1 MNFPFPNR
9 PEDVWKKK
17 LNIWTESL
25 RESQRARH
33 TSLLSEQTAIFPQW
47 NKVNTKSS
55 AESSA
60 KAPPPEIIL
69 EQIDPKVACQAL
81 RLRSQESVEMKKNK
95 RRECKKKKRR
105 KRRKKWRGD
114 RGEIESAGR
123 CNVSK
128 QRGYV
133 RRVPRAFSPFKR
145 GASKH
150 FSPPPLKS

>member
-1 MNFPFPNR
+1 MNLNSSMLKENLVFHFR
-9 PEDVWKKK
+9 TDLKTFEKKP
-17 LNIWTESL
+17 NIWTESL

-95 RRECKKKKRR
+95 CKKK
-105 KRRKKWRGD
+105 RGG
-114 RGEIESAGR
+114 RGEKNGEEIGGR
-123 CNVSK
+123 
-128 QRGYV
+128 
-133 RRVPRAFSPFKR
+133 
-145 GASKH
+145 
-150 FSPPPLKS
+150 

>member
-1 MNFPFPNR
+1 MLTIGR
-9 PEDVWKKK
+9 TLCV
-17 LNIWTESL
+17 SL
-25 RESQRARH
+25 AEPDA

-95 RRECKKKKRR
+95 RWEYWKKEEEEE
-105 KRRKKWRGD
+105 RKKN
-114 RGEIESAGR
+114 GEEIGGR
-123 CNVSK
+123 
-128 QRGYV
+128 
-133 RRVPRAFSPFKR
+133 
-145 GASKH
+145 
-150 FSPPPLKS
+150 